1 MELPNNFY
9 QLSRKER
16 VSFHAE
22 RVEQSRPVGEFLDSL
37 NTGLTPVEIREC
49 LKLVRLQISNIEKQ
63 LSDDGRSRH
72 V

>member
-1 MELPNNFY
+1 MELPTNFY
-9 QLSRKER
+9 QLSREDR

-37 NTGLTPVEIREC
+37 NTGLTPEEIRDW
-49 LKLVRLQISNIEKQ
+49 LRRIRLQIREIEDK
-63 LSDDGRSRH
+63 LDDGRSRH